1 MQVSPQTLE
10 LARRYLSIVD
20 VGEPEQ
26 QGAERQ
32 QMHEALLDAFERER
46 IPFHSRFE
54 ARWIARWLL
63 ARDRTPTA
71 ELPDTVLMFAK
82 QNTHNGA
89 PEELFFTPPDD
100 NRAGLMPV
108 MVVVMPFTMQ
118 PFVTDRSV

>member
-1 MQVSPQTLE
+1 MQVSTRTLE
-10 LARRYLSIVD
+10 LARRYLDIVD
-20 VGEPEQ
+20 SGDPTR

-32 QMHEALLDAFERER
+32 QAHEALLDAFERER

-82 QNTHNGA
+82 QNIHNGA

-108 MVVVMPFTMQ
+108 MVVLMPFTMQ
-118 PFVTDRSV
+118 SFVADRSV